1 MTGKNN
7 ELYDRVFKAIL
18 KIIKDEKIEYITKDK
33 IIMRDFELNLRKA
46 LINNFERCTLKG
58 YYFHYIKNLWM
69 KAKKIGLSRK
79 IYIKKT
85 KFVIFTLKLIT
96 LIKAEKQRQ
105 FFEEVKLYS
114 LKGDKKEK
122 DLSNEF
128 IKYFEKNWLNK
139 TKM

>member
-1 MTGKNN
+1 
-7 ELYDRVFKAIL
+7 
-18 KIIKDEKIEYITKDK
+18 
-33 IIMRDFELNLRKA
+33 
-46 LINNFERCTLKG
+46 
-58 YYFHYIKNLWM
+58 M